1 MDKLLSDKEYCKFC
15 KEFASV
21 IDTSG
26 YYCLEVFVGDF
37 IVALY
42 AEHSKLKGMK
52 NVSYVQSFS
61 L

>member
-1 MDKLLSDKEYCKFC
+1 MSAEEQTTF
-15 KEFASV
+15 FAIFS
-21 IDTSG
+21 
-26 YYCLEVFVGDF
+26 VFVGDF

-52 NVSYVQSFS
+52 NDSYVQSFS